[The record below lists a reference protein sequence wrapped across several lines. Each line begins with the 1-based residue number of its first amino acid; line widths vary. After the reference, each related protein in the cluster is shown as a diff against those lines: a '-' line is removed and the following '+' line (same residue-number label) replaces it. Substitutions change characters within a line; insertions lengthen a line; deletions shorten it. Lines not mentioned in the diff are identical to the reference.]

1 MSAVLIAGGAA
12 VFGVGAWIGSALTL
26 ALAKDKL
33 AAMTEAAERAN
44 AIITT
49 QSEGAL
55 KDLAE
60 AHARAEAMIGAIENA
75 KLSTARAETS
85 VTNLIG
91 KIHHSRASLEKVARL
106 DWFPTLNRDAP
117 APKDLPAHNDLPA
130 LGDQTADGKKPR
142 FKFFSRKDE
151 PPVEAA
157 AAE

>member
-1 MSAVLIAGGAA
+1 MSALLIAGGAA
-12 VFGVGAWIGSALTL
+12 VFGVGAAIGSALTL

-55 KDLAE
+55 KDLAD
-60 AHARAEAMIGAIENA
+60 AHSRAEAMIDAIETA

-85 VTNLIG
+85 VTNLIS
-91 KIHHSRASLEKVARL
+91 KIHHSRTSLEKVARL
-106 DWFPTLNRDAP
+106 DWFPSMKRADAEKR
-117 APKDLPAHNDLPA
+117 AMKAEPAHDSSE
-130 LGDQTADGKKPR
+130 QKPR
-142 FKFFSRKDE
+142 FGFFSRKED
-151 PPVEAA
+151 PPIAA

>member
-1 MSAVLIAGGAA
+1 MDALIYAGGAA
-12 VFGVGAWIGSALTL
+12 VFAVGAAIGSSITL

-33 AAMTEAAERAN
+33 AAMTAAAERAN
-44 AIITT
+44 AIITS

-85 VTNLIG
+85 VTNLIS

-106 DWFPTLNRDAP
+106 DWFPAMKSAPREPAAEKPRRALFSRPAP
-117 APKDLPAHNDLPA
+117 AGQVP
-130 LGDQTADGKKPR
+130 Q
-142 FKFFSRKDE
+142 
-151 PPVEAA
+151 

>member
-1 MSAVLIAGGAA
+1 MSAILFAGGAA
-12 VFGVGAWIGSALTL
+12 VFAVGAAVGSSITL

-49 QSEGAL
+49 QSDGAL

-60 AHARAEAMIGAIENA
+60 AHARAEAMISAIETA

-85 VTNLIG
+85 VTSLIA

-106 DWFPTLNRDAP
+106 DWFPTLKSAP
-117 APKDLPAHNDLPA
+117 QRERV
-130 LGDQTADGKKPR
+130 DQKPR
-142 FKFFSRKDE
+142 FALFARKE
-151 PPVEAA
+151 P
-157 AAE
+157 AAEVPAE